1 MKRNTKIVCAVM
13 ITVIVITGGVFASM
27 YLFGKIAGIDKEK
40 LTGYHYSSG
49 GGMLGRSYSESVREY
64 DENSALVTI
73 MQRNWHGD
81 DGTVKEYL
89 VDKEILD
96 ELKAVFVKYHMKN
109 WRNKK
114 FTNIFVA
121 DGASYSYSFDFETDS
136 VSFSSQIYPEKY
148 SVKLKN
154 LDEVVDKYLK
164 NAELLPGLVTEDA
177 ANENDYMPP
186 YDINS
191 GMLELSVYS
200 YYQKSLCYRAVNGTD
215 ENMELDRTARLYREG
230 ESIPIHEESSEYK
243 KILYAHS
250 QDEDSMMLSERLLPG
265 KYRLEMFGCEAE
277 FEIR

>member
-1 MKRNTKIVCAVM
+1 
-13 ITVIVITGGVFASM
+13 M
-27 YLFGKIAGIDKEK
+27 YLFGKIAGIEKEK
-40 LTGYHYSSG
+40 LTGYQYSSG
-49 GGMLGRSYSESVREY
+49 GDMSGRSYSESVCEY

-81 DGTVKEYL
+81 DGTVKEYR

-114 FTNIFVA
+114 FTNMFVA

-164 NAELLPGLVTEDA
+164 NAELLPGLVPEDA
-177 ANENDYMPP
+177 ANKDDYTLP

-200 YYQKSLCYRAVNGTD
+200 YYRKDLCYRAVNGTD
-215 ENMELDRTARLYREG
+215 ENKELDRTARLYREG

-243 KILYAHS
+243 KTLYAHS

-265 KYRLEMFGCEAE
+265 KYRLEMFGCETE